1 MSELKSC
8 PFCGDKDPLVEA
20 DEVDDGM
27 SVVRCIGVRCGI
39 RVGFFMSEDEAI
51 TAWNTRADEAQVRRE
66 TIEKCITII
75 SQNTPMEGCYGCET
89 NLYEKLRALAP
100 DSGKVIDATV
110 YYPGKYGA
118 HKPVEAAEENAE
130 FLAHFN
136 AASPHLVNELREA
149 LGLIKL
155 PE

>member
-1 MSELKSC
+1 MSELKPC
-8 PFCGDKDPLVEA
+8 PFCGGEA
-20 DEVDDGM
+20 TVKWNGFTVY
-27 SVVRCIGVRCGI
+27 SVGCFMCGADVQSI
-39 RVGFFMSEDEAI
+39 NCREDAI
-51 TAWNTRADEAQVRRE
+51 VAWNTRTDTRRE
-66 TIEKCITII
+66 TIEECITII

-89 NLYEKLRALAP
+89 NLYEKLRALIP

-110 YYPGKYGA
+110 YSSGKYGA